1 MTNFTSV
8 NVIRNL
14 VDYVS
19 NPSMPTKLTTS
30 TIPFNHPFIIGSE
43 LSYIEQA
50 VQSGKISADGDFSR
64 KCEAWLVEHHAGSK
78 ALLTHSCT
86 AALEMAALLCEI
98 EPGQE
103 VIMPSYTFV
112 STANAFLLRGA
123 NIRFVDIRPD
133 TLNLDES
140 LLDAACTPNAKVVV
154 PVHYAGV
161 ACEMDAITAIAR
173 KRELYVIEDAAQAVS
188 STYKGKPLG
197 SLGDFGCFSFHET
210 KNMISGEG
218 GALLVRADKDV
229 RRAEILREKGT
240 DRAQFFRGEIDK
252 YTWRDIGSS
261 YGPSEL
267 IAAFL
272 MAQLEC
278 ADTINAA
285 RLATHA
291 RYMQLLQPL
300 QQAGHLRLPIIPEHC
315 GHNAHMFYVLLRDEA
330 CRSRLISYLA
340 DRGISAVFHYIPL
353 HTSPMGKSM
362 GYGEGDFPV
371 TEEISQQV
379 LRLPCFYG
387 LTEDEQDK
395 ISSALF
401 SFFGD

>member
-1 MTNFTSV
+1 M
-8 NVIRNL
+8 
-14 VDYVS
+14 
-19 NPSMPTKLTTS
+19 
-30 TIPFNHPFIIGSE
+30 IPFNKPFVIGSE
-43 LSYIEQA
+43 LNYIEQA

-64 KCEAWLVEHHAGSK
+64 KCEAWLVQHHGGSK

-123 NIRFVDIRPD
+123 KIRFVDIRQD

-140 LLDAACTPNAKVVV
+140 LMEAACTPNTKVVV

-161 ACEMDAITAIAR
+161 GCEMEVINEVAGKHD
-173 KRELYVIEDAAQAVS
+173 LYVIEDAAQAIS
-188 STYKGKPLG
+188 STYNGRPLG
-197 SLGDFGCFSFHET
+197 GLGDFGCFSFHET

-218 GALLVRADKDV
+218 GALLVRSERDV
-229 RRAEILREKGT
+229 PRAEILREKGT

-267 IAAFL
+267 VAAFL
-272 MAQLEC
+272 LAQLER

-291 RYMQLLQPL
+291 RYMQLLEAL
-300 QQAGHLRLPIIPEHC
+300 QQAGHIRLPIIPEHC
-315 GHNAHMFYVLLRDEA
+315 GHNAHMFYILLHDEA
-330 CRSRLISYLA
+330 CRDRLIAHLEE
-340 DRGISAVFHYIPL
+340 RGIWAVFHYVPL
-353 HTSPMGKSM
+353 HTSPMGQSM
-362 GYGEGDFPV
+362 GYGSGDLPV
-371 TEEISQQV
+371 TEKISEQL
-379 LRLPCFYG
+379 LRLPCYYG
-387 LTEDEQDK
+387 LTEGEQDK
-395 ISSALF
+395 ITSALF
-401 SFFGD
+401 SFFGEPSE

>member
-1 MTNFTSV
+1 M
-8 NVIRNL
+8 
-14 VDYVS
+14 
-19 NPSMPTKLTTS
+19 
-30 TIPFNHPFIIGSE
+30 IPFNKPFIIGSE

-50 VQSGKISADGDFSR
+50 VESGKISADGDFSR
-64 KCEAWLVEHHAGSK
+64 KCEAWLVGNHGGSK

-123 NIRFVDIRPD
+123 KIRFIDIRPD
-133 TLNLDES
+133 TLNMDES
-140 LLDAACTPNAKVVV
+140 LLDAACTPNTRVVV

-161 ACEMDAITAIAR
+161 GCEMDAIAQVTN
-173 KRELYVIEDAAQAVS
+173 KHDLYVIEDAAQAIS
-188 STYKGKPLG
+188 STYNGRPLG
-197 SLGDFGCFSFHET
+197 GLGDFGCFSFHET

-218 GALLVRADKDV
+218 GALLVRSDEDV

-272 MAQLEC
+272 MAQLEK
-278 ADTINAA
+278 ADEINAT

-291 RYMQLLQPL
+291 RYTELLKPL
-300 QQAGHLRLPIIPEHC
+300 EQAGHVRLPIVPEHC
-315 GHNAHMFYVLLRDEA
+315 GHNAHMFYILVKDEA
-330 CRSRLISYLA
+330 YRGRLISYL
-340 DRGISAVFHYIPL
+340 REQGIWAVFHYVPL
-353 HTSPMGKSM
+353 HTSPMGQSM
-362 GYGEGDFPV
+362 GYGQGDFPV
-371 TEEISQQV
+371 TEEISQQI
-379 LRLPCFYG
+379 LRLPCYYG
-387 LTEDEQDK
+387 LTREQQDK
-395 ISSALF
+395 ISSALYE
-401 SFFGD
+401 FFGQRG

>member
-1 MTNFTSV
+1 
-8 NVIRNL
+8 
-14 VDYVS
+14 
-19 NPSMPTKLTTS
+19 MPTKSTTQN
-30 TIPFNHPFIIGSE
+30 IPFNRPFIIGSE

-50 VQSGKISADGDFSR
+50 VKSGKISADGDFSR
-64 KCEAWLVEHHAGSK
+64 KCEAWLVENHGGSQ
-78 ALLTHSCT
+78 ALLTQSCT

-123 NIRFVDIRPD
+123 KIRFIDVRPD
-133 TLNLDES
+133 TLNMDES
-140 LLDAACTPNAKVVV
+140 LLEATITPDTKVVV

-161 ACEMDAITAIAR
+161 GCEMDAIAQVTN
-173 KRELYVIEDAAQAVS
+173 KHDLHVIEDAAQAVS
-188 STYKGKPLG
+188 STYKGRPLG

-218 GALLVRADKDV
+218 GALLVSSDKNV

-272 MAQLEC
+272 MAQLEH
-278 ADTINAA
+278 ADTINEA

-291 RYMQLLQPL
+291 RYMELLEPL
-300 QQAGHLRLPIIPEHC
+300 QQAGHVRLPIIPEHC
-315 GHNAHMFYVLLRDEA
+315 GHNAHMFYILLSDGA
-330 CRSRLISYLA
+330 CRARLISFLKEQ
-340 DRGISAVFHYIPL
+340 GIGAVFHYVPL
-353 HTSPMGKSM
+353 HTSPMGQSM
-362 GYGEGDFPV
+362 GYGQGDFPV

-387 LTEDEQDK
+387 LTREQQDK
-395 ISSALF
+395 ISSAVY
-401 SFFGD
+401 SFFGEQG